1 MQPSKLQL
9 ICCFIGANLVGLG
22 SGTIYVYSFYAPQLL
37 HRCNIPISQSS
48 TLSFAI
54 TIGSSAFG
62 LLVGVIIDKVGPQIA
77 CFIGTVTTFAGYYI
91 LYLSYLHRYSYI
103 YLLSL
108 ALVLVGLGS
117 MSGFYSAIK
126 CCTTNFPNHR
136 GTAAAVPVAIYALAG
151 VLYSTFC
158 KWYFGE
164 NILGVFKFFMIVCSS
179 LIFAGCLTL
188 KVWDPKKYT
197 EKLVS
202 QQQQLQKTAID
213 GSRRNSVLH
222 ASDENGRTSYDSLV
236 RNSSFDN
243 NNSNTSNTTSDS
255 NAPHI
260 SKPMSIKAKRTESAI
275 WSRELVG
282 SLAYWGWGKVRD
294 SPGSGTVSRGTSFD
308 KRNSRIASMG
318 SSQRVNPL
326 LQSAEFYANDNS
338 HHRHD
343 SSALD
348 MEDAQDS
355 NDETWEDH
363 QGMLPPQQQQQEQEF
378 GSRQKLSDV
387 SNSMT
392 LKELEA
398 HSSTRDIP
406 LSSIIISKKFI
417 GYYLILAI
425 LQGVGQMYI
434 YSVGFLVATQLATH
448 EETTNLNQE
457 TVQSIQVSLIA
468 TMSFLGRLSS
478 GPLSDFLV
486 KKFKAQRKWCI
497 FLAALLM
504 AGTSVY
510 ASKDPS
516 SVHTK
521 TAISDVTNL
530 NTTPDF
536 VKRISISSVL
546 FGLAFGF
553 TFGTFPAT
561 IADAFGTN
569 GFSTIWG
576 LATTGG
582 LISVKYFTSV
592 LANDLASHS
601 DLDELHHDGVCRLGS
616 QCYMHTFR
624 VSACFSLFAAAIT
637 LYMIFIKYRYRK
649 ARVADYRRRS
659 SM

>member
-1 MQPSKLQL
+1 MQLSKLQL
-9 ICCFIGANLVGLG
+9 ICCFIGANLVSLG

-37 HRCNIPISQSS
+37 QRCNIPISQSS

-91 LYLSYLHRYSYI
+91 LYLSYLHKYSYI

-108 ALVLVGLGS
+108 ALVFVGLGS

-136 GTAAAVPVAIYALAG
+136 GTAAAIPVAIYALAG

-179 LIFAGCLTL
+179 LVFIGCLTL
-188 KVWDPKKYT
+188 KVCDPKNDT

-202 QQQQLQKTAID
+202 QQQQQIAAIS
-213 GSRRNSVLH
+213 GSRKNSTLH
-222 ASDENGRTSYDSLV
+222 TTDENGRLSYDSLV
-236 RNSSFDN
+236 RGSSFDN
-243 NNSNTSNTTSDS
+243 NTNEV

-260 SKPMSIKAKRTESAI
+260 SKPMSIKPKRTESAV
-275 WSRELVG
+275 WSKELVG

-294 SPGSGTVSRGTSFD
+294 SPGNGTVSRGTSFD
-308 KRNSRIASMG
+308 KRNSRIGSIG
-318 SSQRVNPL
+318 SSQRVSSL
-326 LQSAEFYANDNS
+326 MQSAEFYTNDNT
-338 HHRHD
+338 HNRHD

-348 MEDAQDS
+348 MEDAHDG
-355 NDETWEDH
+355 NDESWGDH
-363 QGMLPPQQQQQEQEF
+363 QGMLPLQQQQQEQEV
-378 GSRQKLSDV
+378 GSKHKLSDV
-387 SNSMT
+387 SNTMT
-392 LKELEA
+392 LKEVEA

-406 LSSIIISKKFI
+406 LSSIVISKKFI

-448 EETTNLNQE
+448 EGTTNLNQE

-510 ASKDPS
+510 ASKNPTS
-516 SVHTK
+516 THT
-521 TAISDVTNL
+521 TAAIPDVTDMK
-530 NTTPDF
+530 TTPDF

-582 LISVKYFTSV
+582 LVSVKYFSSV
-592 LANDLASHS
+592 LAHDLASHS

-616 QCYMHTFR
+616 KCYMHTFKLC
-624 VSACFSLFAAAIT
+624 AFFSLFAAAIT

-659 SM
+659 ST